1 MQLTINEGFSKGVI
15 MNERDKS
22 LESAMMQ
29 VVKAYGKGSIMK
41 MDSKNPPTSVSDNAV
56 SSGILTLDIALGIGG
71 FPKGRVIE
79 IYGSEGSGKSTVALK
94 AIAEV
99 QKSGGKA
106 VYIDA
111 EHSLDPSYA
120 TQLGINLEELVIS
133 QPDYGEQALEIA
145 EIMIRSG
152 AVDCVVIDSVAA
164 LVPKA
169 ELDGA
174 MGDAQMGLQARLM
187 SQALRKLTGVLNKSN
202 CTAIFINQIREKIGI
217 VFGNPE
223 TTTGGRALK
232 FYSSV
237 RLETKR
243 GELLKNGTDP
253 IGQVIRIKVVK
264 NKVAPPY
271 KKCECE
277 LIYGQGI
284 SHEGMLVDLAVEKDI
299 IHKSGSWYSYM
310 DQKIGQ
316 GSENA
321 KKYLINNAD
330 VLAEVEKK
338 VKEAYGIL
346 EKSNK
351 QNDAKKTKEKTK

>member
-1 MQLTINEGFSKGVI
+1 
-15 MNERDKS
+15 MNEREKA

-29 VVKAYGKGSIMK
+29 VTKSYGKGSIMK
-41 MDSKNPPTSVSDNAV
+41 MDTDYFQKKSSDEAI

-71 FPKGRVIE
+71 YPRGRVVE

-99 QKSGGKA
+99 QKIGGKA

-111 EHSLDPSYA
+111 EHSLDPAYA
-120 TQLGINLEELVIS
+120 KQLGVELEDLVIS

-152 AVDCVVIDSVAA
+152 AVDCIVIDSVAA
-164 LVPKA
+164 LVPKS

-187 SQALRKLTGVLNKSN
+187 SQALRKLTGVLNKSR
-202 CTAIFINQIREKIGI
+202 CTAIFINQVRDKIGI

-253 IGQVIRIKVVK
+253 IGQIIRIKVVK

-271 KKCECE
+271 QNCECE

-284 SHEGMLVDLAVEKDI
+284 SHEGQVVNLAVDKDI
-299 IHKSGSWYSYM
+299 IHKSGSWYSYQ

-316 GSENA
+316 GTENV
-321 KKYLINNAD
+321 KKYLLDNIET
-330 VLAEVEKK
+330 LKEIERK
-338 VKEAYGIL
+338 VKESFGMIL
-346 EKSNK
+346 PKATEASSNGS
-351 QNDAKKTKEKTK
+351 AKTKDKPKKV

>member
-1 MQLTINEGFSKGVI
+1 
-15 MNERDKS
+15 MNEREKA

-29 VVKAYGKGSIMK
+29 VTKSYGKGSIMK
-41 MDSKNPPTSVSDNAV
+41 MDTDYFVKRGAEEAI

-71 FPKGRVIE
+71 FPRGRVIE

-94 AIAEV
+94 ALAEV
-99 QKSGGKA
+99 QKKGGKA

-111 EHSLDPSYA
+111 EHALDPNYA
-120 TQLGINLEELVIS
+120 TQLGVNMEDLVIS

-152 AVDCVVIDSVAA
+152 AVDCIVIDSVAA

-174 MGDAQMGLQARLM
+174 MGDSQMGLQARLM
-187 SQALRKLTGVLNKSN
+187 SQAMRKLTGVLNKSK

-232 FYSSV
+232 FYSTI

-243 GELLKNGTDP
+243 GELLKSGTLP
-253 IGQVIRIKVVK
+253 IGQTIRIKIVK

-271 KKCECE
+271 QKCECE
-277 LIYGQGI
+277 LMYGKGI
-284 SHEGMLVDLAVEKDI
+284 SHEGQVIDLAVEKDI
-299 IHKSGSWYSYM
+299 IHKSGSWYSYQ
-310 DQKIGQ
+310 DQKVGQ
-316 GSENA
+316 GTENV
-321 KKYLINNAD
+321 KKYLLENSD
-330 VLAEVEKK
+330 VLSEIETK
-338 VKEAYGIL
+338 VKEAYGMV
-346 EKSNK
+346 KNTPPQKNDKPKAK
-351 QNDAKKTKEKTK
+351 QKEKKA